1 MTNVLRLV
9 VERPE
14 ARPGE
19 PFSCVLLLAPQDERV
34 ALARKL
40 TVSLEWRAS
49 MKVTSS
55 GGKKERSERQRAAAA
70 SWSPE
75 LPLRMEYNITLMLPD
90 AAPFTYEGQVVA
102 IEWFLVALLD
112 VPRKQN
118 GYVELPVRVVPRGST

>member
-1 MTNVLRLV
+1 MSDVLRLV
-9 VERPE
+9 VKEPV

-49 MKVTSS
+49 KKYLGNFNRPQVGEVERKAEVT
-55 GGKKERSERQRAAAA
+55 
-70 SWSPE
+70 WSPE
-75 LPLRMEYNITLMLPD
+75 LPLRMEYDVTLTLPER
-90 AAPFTYEGQVVA
+90 APVTYDGKVVLLA
-102 IEWFLVALLD
+102 WYLVALLD

-118 GYVELPVRVVPRGST
+118 GYLELPVRVVPRGVP